1 MKHVIHP
8 YSPKHKSNVLKF
20 LNFLEN
26 NYPNYKEW
34 AIKKLNSSDT
44 ISYLVFH
51 NEQVI
56 GIGIGAIKKGDKFK
70 ISTFYI
76 APDFRKQ
83 SLGHNLLQLFI
94 QKAVEKKATQIYIT
108 ANSTL
113 HSTLGEFLTTR
124 GFVLTTQLPNKYV
137 TGHTENVYIKTLSR

>member
-1 MKHVIHP
+1 MKNVIQL
-8 YSPKHKSNVLKF
+8 YSPQHKSNVLNF
-20 LNFLEN
+20 LSFLEN
-26 NYPNYKEW
+26 NYPSYKQW
-34 AIKKLNSSDT
+34 ATGKLASPDT

-76 APDFRKQ
+76 TPDFRKQ

-113 HSTLGEFLTTR
+113 HSTLGEFLITR
-124 GFVLTTQLPNKYV
+124 GFALTTQLPNKYV